1 MKLRSIIS
9 ALIVFTLVMT
19 CAMSAVSAAQFAAQF
34 ATTTTYSTKGEV
46 TVSTTATGLEAGTMV
61 SYIIYE
67 GDEPTESSIKYI
79 DQDTVAKDSNSVNF
93 SVTDVVDK
101 LNGKKI
107 HLGSSVGSLGANI
120 TGKDDVVTGNTGS
133 TLIVSLDPVPANEE
147 RVIFLVN
154 QFGSSKQTGL
164 NVYAK
169 DAAGNIIYE
178 FMNLMNMSSNN
189 SYYAIELVDESDDK
203 ILSNVATYEAKPVFN
218 GAELKEVVGTS
229 YWKVAE

>member
-9 ALIVFTLVMT
+9 ALIVFTLVMA
-19 CAMSAVSAAQFAAQF
+19 CAMSAVSAAQF

-46 TVSTTATGLEAGTMV
+46 TVSTAANGLEAGTMV
-61 SYIIYE
+61 SYIIY
-67 GDEPTESSIKYI
+67 DSDKPTESSIKYI
-79 DQDTVAKDSNSVNF
+79 DQDTVATGKNFVKF
-93 SVTDVVDK
+93 SVTDAVDN

-107 HLGSSVGSLGANI
+107 LLGSSDGSLSAAM
-120 TGKDDVVTGNTGS
+120 TGKDDFVLGNS
-133 TLIVSLDPVPANEE
+133 SNTLLVSIDSIPDGEDE
-147 RVIFLVN
+147 RVIFLVS
-154 QFGSSKQTGL
+154 QFGSSEITGL

-178 FMNLMNMSSNN
+178 FMNLMNMSSNT
-189 SYYAIELVDESDDK
+189 SYYAIELVDESDDE

>member
-9 ALIVFTLVMT
+9 ALIVFTLVMA
-19 CAMSAVSAAQFAAQF
+19 CAMSAVSAEKF

-46 TVSTTATGLEAGTMV
+46 TVFTEATGLGAGTMV

-67 GDEPTESSIKYI
+67 GDKPTESSIKYI
-79 DQDTVAKDSNSVNF
+79 DQDTVATGKTSVNF

-107 HLGSSVGSLGANI
+107 HLGSSVGSLGADI
-120 TGKDDVVTGNTGS
+120 TGKDDVVLGNSS
-133 TLIVSLDPVPANEE
+133 TKLLVSIDSIPAGKDD
-147 RVIFLVN
+147 RVIFLVS
-154 QFGSSKQTGL
+154 QFGGTSDITGL

-169 DAAGNIIYE
+169 DTNGNIIYE
-178 FMNLMNMSSNN
+178 FKNLMNMSSNN

-203 ILSNVATYEAKPVFN
+203 ILSNVATYEAKPVFK
-218 GAELKEVVGTS
+218 GAELEQVPGRS
-229 YWKVAE
+229 YWTVAE